1 MRRRRFLAAIG
12 IGGLAGCTSEG
23 TSSPTAGPV
32 PPQYRPETTG
42 TGGAAAGTTPTETAA
57 PTETETATP
66 TPTPDPPEVLE
77 VAVVDEWEESGDI
90 EDTLDGIRP
99 GAYVSGATRFTI
111 PVHDGRVLARVE
123 ARVLEGETLVD
134 EGTTRVDAATDE
146 AGRVEWE
153 AAVDFATGP
162 WDEATHTLEVQVTDT
177 ETGLT
182 SDVATTAFEVLAAAG
197 SGSF

>member
-1 MRRRRFLAAIG
+1 M
-12 IGGLAGCTSEG
+12 GGLAGCTSEG

-42 TGGAAAGTTPTETAA
+42 AGGATEGTTPTETE
-57 PTETETATP
+57 PPTATP
-66 TPTPDPPEVLE
+66 TPGPDPPEILE
-77 VAVVDEWEESGDI
+77 VAVVDEWEEPGDI

-99 GAYVSGATRFTI
+99 GAYVSGATRFAI

-134 EGTTRVDAATDE
+134 EGTTRVDAATDGTGE
-146 AGRVEWE
+146 VEWE

-162 WDEATHTLEVQVTDT
+162 WDEATHTLEVEVTDT

-182 SDVATTAFEVLAAAG
+182 SDVATTTFEVLAAAG
-197 SGSF
+197 SESF